1 VTTSTKVIIGLIL
14 VSAFLL
20 VSFGY
25 QYGRSFQMKKT
36 INLMTEER
44 QIKIADLEQ
53 CLEVMQGEMNTL
65 LDKAITAQKAADDL
79 HATLLKERAENKK
92 EREARLAAMPPQG
105 VVDEMRRILN
115 TEEVWIVETKIVMTE
130 AAARLD
136 LSKLL
141 DGENFTRVDEPAYET
156 IIADLRVSNAQYK
169 LAAETAQKMLNV
181 QEAIK
186 KVKDEII
193 GDVKTYVKEV
203 ESSARKKYVLYL
215 LSGVV
220 LGGGLVLFAK

>member
-1 VTTSTKVIIGLIL
+1 MTTSTKVIIGLIL